1 MNMTHYMELLASNQ
15 PWNLL
20 IFMALPVVLAE
31 TVAITELYILYT
43 RKFDTWV
50 RQLNR
55 IAGILVG
62 LTFVGIISYL
72 LVNAV
77 IPITRAGEWRTI
89 IDLVAVLT
97 YLIGGIPMILIAL
110 QDLGLIYKADSEE
123 RRLARHATYVAIF
136 SYGPFCQLGQ
146 PTSSRHCDKHFPMV
160 SNRLVTRRSG
170 WNVDDGSYSYP
181 RVGYRRSSFRR
192 RAFSLLD
199 RGSSMTP
206 TKKYREFPSSR
217 LASRYHSF

>member
-50 RQLNR
+50 RQVNR

-62 LTFVGIISYL
+62 LTFVGIIVYL
-72 LVNAV
+72 VFNAV
-77 IPITRAGEWRTI
+77 IPITQAGEWRTM
-89 IDLVAVLT
+89 IDVVAVAT
-97 YLIGGIPMILIAL
+97 YLIGGIPMVLLAL
-110 QDLGLIYKADSEE
+110 QDLGLIYKAESEE

-136 SYGPFCQLGQ
+136 LVFAHIAMIAGMMDPGLLGYVN
-146 PTSSRHCDKHFPMV
+146 PAAGEEMHMNHEARP
-160 SNRLVTRRSG
+160 
-170 WNVDDGSYSYP
+170 VD
-181 RVGYRRSSFRR
+181 
-192 RAFSLLD
+192 
-199 RGSSMTP
+199 
-206 TKKYREFPSSR
+206 
-217 LASRYHSF
+217 HSQH

>member
-62 LTFVGIISYL
+62 ITFVGIIGYL
-72 LVNAV
+72 MINAV
-77 IPITRAGEWRTI
+77 IPITKAGEWRTI
-89 IDLVAVLT
+89 IDVVAVST
-97 YLIGGIPMILIAL
+97 YLIGGVPMVLLAL
-110 QDLGLIYKADSEE
+110 QDMGLIYKAESEE
-123 RRLARHATYVAIF
+123 KRLARHATYVAIF
-136 SYGPFCQLGQ
+136 LVFAHIAMVMGMMDPGLLGYVN
-146 PTSSRHCDKHFPMV
+146 PAAAEEMHLHHEAHPA
-160 SNRLVTRRSG
+160 G
-170 WNVDDGSYSYP
+170 
-181 RVGYRRSSFRR
+181 
-192 RAFSLLD
+192 
-199 RGSSMTP
+199 
-206 TKKYREFPSSR
+206 
-217 LASRYHSF
+217 HSQ

>member
-50 RQLNR
+50 RQVNR

-62 LTFVGIISYL
+62 LTFVGIIVYMMF
-72 LVNAV
+72 NAV
-77 IPITRAGEWRTI
+77 IPITRAGEWRTM
-89 IDLVAVLT
+89 IDVVAVAT
-97 YLIGGIPMILIAL
+97 YLIGGAPMVLLAL
-110 QDLGLIYKADSEE
+110 QDLGLIYKAESEE

-136 SYGPFCQLGQ
+136 LVFAHIAMIAGMMDPGLLGYVN
-146 PTSSRHCDKHFPMV
+146 PAAGEEMHMNHEARP
-160 SNRLVTRRSG
+160 
-170 WNVDDGSYSYP
+170 VD
-181 RVGYRRSSFRR
+181 
-192 RAFSLLD
+192 
-199 RGSSMTP
+199 
-206 TKKYREFPSSR
+206 
-217 LASRYHSF
+217 HSQH

>member
-50 RQLNR
+50 RQVNR

-62 LTFVGIISYL
+62 LTFVGIIVYL
-72 LVNAV
+72 MFNAV
-77 IPITRAGEWRTI
+77 IPITQAGEWRTM
-89 IDLVAVLT
+89 IDVVAVAT
-97 YLIGGIPMILIAL
+97 YLIGGIPMVLLAL
-110 QDLGLIYKADSEE
+110 QDLGLIYKAESEE

-136 SYGPFCQLGQ
+136 LVFAHIAMIAGMMDPGLLGYVN
-146 PTSSRHCDKHFPMV
+146 PAAGEEMHMNHDARP
-160 SNRLVTRRSG
+160 
-170 WNVDDGSYSYP
+170 VD
-181 RVGYRRSSFRR
+181 
-192 RAFSLLD
+192 
-199 RGSSMTP
+199 
-206 TKKYREFPSSR
+206 
-217 LASRYHSF
+217 HSQH

>member
-62 LTFVGIISYL
+62 ITFVGIIIYL
-72 LVNAV
+72 MFNAV
-77 IPITRAGEWRTI
+77 IPITKAGEWRTI
-89 IDLVAVLT
+89 IDVIAVST
-97 YLIGGIPMILIAL
+97 YLIGGVPMVLLAL
-110 QDLGLIYKADSEE
+110 QDLGLIYKAESEE

-136 SYGPFCQLGQ
+136 LVFAHIAMVMGMMDPGLLGYVN
-146 PTSSRHCDKHFPMV
+146 PAAGEEMHLHHEAHPA
-160 SNRLVTRRSG
+160 G
-170 WNVDDGSYSYP
+170 
-181 RVGYRRSSFRR
+181 
-192 RAFSLLD
+192 
-199 RGSSMTP
+199 
-206 TKKYREFPSSR
+206 
-217 LASRYHSF
+217 HSQ

>member
-62 LTFVGIISYL
+62 ITFVGIIVYL
-72 LVNAV
+72 MFNAV
-77 IPITRAGEWRTI
+77 IPITKAGEWRTI
-89 IDLVAVLT
+89 IDVVAVST
-97 YLIGGIPMILIAL
+97 YLIGGVPMVLLAL
-110 QDLGLIYKADSEE
+110 QDMGLIYKA
-123 RRLARHATYVAIF
+123 
-136 SYGPFCQLGQ
+136 
-146 PTSSRHCDKHFPMV
+146 
-160 SNRLVTRRSG
+160 
-170 WNVDDGSYSYP
+170 
-181 RVGYRRSSFRR
+181 
-192 RAFSLLD
+192 
-199 RGSSMTP
+199 
-206 TKKYREFPSSR
+206 
-217 LASRYHSF
+217 

>member
-62 LTFVGIISYL
+62 ITFVGIIGYL
-72 LVNAV
+72 MINAV
-77 IPITRAGEWRTI
+77 IPITKAGEWRTI
-89 IDLVAVLT
+89 IDVVAVST
-97 YLIGGIPMILIAL
+97 YLIGGVPMVLLAL
-110 QDLGLIYKADSEE
+110 QDMGLIYKAESEE
-123 RRLARHATYVAIF
+123 KRLARHAIYVAIF
-136 SYGPFCQLGQ
+136 LVFAHIAMVMGMMDPGLLGYVN
-146 PTSSRHCDKHFPMV
+146 PAAAEEMHLHHEAHPA
-160 SNRLVTRRSG
+160 G
-170 WNVDDGSYSYP
+170 
-181 RVGYRRSSFRR
+181 
-192 RAFSLLD
+192 
-199 RGSSMTP
+199 
-206 TKKYREFPSSR
+206 
-217 LASRYHSF
+217 HSQ

>member
-62 LTFVGIISYL
+62 ITFVGIIVYL
-72 LVNAV
+72 MFNAV
-77 IPITRAGEWRTI
+77 IPITKAGEWRTI
-89 IDLVAVLT
+89 IDVIAVST
-97 YLIGGIPMILIAL
+97 YLIGGVPMVLLAL
-110 QDLGLIYKADSEE
+110 QDLGLIYKAESEE
-123 RRLARHATYVAIF
+123 KRLARHATYVAIF
-136 SYGPFCQLGQ
+136 LVFAHIAMVMGMMDPGLLGYVN
-146 PTSSRHCDKHFPMV
+146 PAAAEEMHLHNEAHPA
-160 SNRLVTRRSG
+160 G
-170 WNVDDGSYSYP
+170 
-181 RVGYRRSSFRR
+181 
-192 RAFSLLD
+192 
-199 RGSSMTP
+199 
-206 TKKYREFPSSR
+206 
-217 LASRYHSF
+217 HSQQ

>member
-62 LTFVGIISYL
+62 ITFVGIIGYL
-72 LVNAV
+72 MINAV
-77 IPITRAGEWRTI
+77 IPITKAGEWRTI
-89 IDLVAVLT
+89 IDVVAVST
-97 YLIGGIPMILIAL
+97 YLIGGVPMVLLAL
-110 QDLGLIYKADSEE
+110 QDLGLIYKAESEE

-136 SYGPFCQLGQ
+136 LVFAHIAMVMGMMDPGLLGYVNPAAAEEMHLHHEAHPAGPSQ
-146 PTSSRHCDKHFPMV
+146 
-160 SNRLVTRRSG
+160 
-170 WNVDDGSYSYP
+170 
-181 RVGYRRSSFRR
+181 
-192 RAFSLLD
+192 
-199 RGSSMTP
+199 
-206 TKKYREFPSSR
+206 
-217 LASRYHSF
+217 

>member
-55 IAGILVG
+55 IASILVG
-62 LTFVGIISYL
+62 LTFVGIIGYL
-72 LVNAV
+72 LLNAV
-77 IPITRAGEWRTI
+77 IPITKAGEWRTI
-89 IDLVAVLT
+89 IDIVAVST
-97 YLIGGIPMILIAL
+97 YLIGGVPMVLLAL

-136 SYGPFCQLGQ
+136 LVFAHIAMVVGMMDPGLLGYVN
-146 PTSSRHCDKHFPMV
+146 PAGAEEMHLHHEAHPAD
-160 SNRLVTRRSG
+160 
-170 WNVDDGSYSYP
+170 
-181 RVGYRRSSFRR
+181 
-192 RAFSLLD
+192 
-199 RGSSMTP
+199 
-206 TKKYREFPSSR
+206 
-217 LASRYHSF
+217 HSQQ

>member
-62 LTFVGIISYL
+62 ITFVGIIGYL
-72 LVNAV
+72 MINAV
-77 IPITRAGEWRTI
+77 IPITKAGEWRTI
-89 IDLVAVLT
+89 IDVIAVST
-97 YLIGGIPMILIAL
+97 YLIGGVPMVLLAL
-110 QDLGLIYKADSEE
+110 QDLGLIYKAESEE

-136 SYGPFCQLGQ
+136 LVFAHIAMVMGMMDPGLLGYVN
-146 PTSSRHCDKHFPMV
+146 PAAAEGMHLNHEA
-160 SNRLVTRRSG
+160 
-170 WNVDDGSYSYP
+170 YP
-181 RVGYRRSSFRR
+181 AGQSQQ
-192 RAFSLLD
+192 
-199 RGSSMTP
+199 
-206 TKKYREFPSSR
+206 
-217 LASRYHSF
+217 

>member
-50 RQLNR
+50 RQVNR

-62 LTFVGIISYL
+62 LTFVGIIIYL
-72 LVNAV
+72 MFNAV
-77 IPITRAGEWRTI
+77 IPITKAGEWRTI
-89 IDLVAVLT
+89 IDVVAVAT

-110 QDLGLIYKADSEE
+110 QDLGLIHKSESEE

-136 SYGPFCQLGQ
+136 LVFAHIAMVVGMMDPGLLGYVN
-146 PTSSRHCDKHFPMV
+146 PAAAEDIHMHHST
-160 SNRLVTRRSG
+160 G
-170 WNVDDGSYSYP
+170 VD
-181 RVGYRRSSFRR
+181 
-192 RAFSLLD
+192 
-199 RGSSMTP
+199 
-206 TKKYREFPSSR
+206 
-217 LASRYHSF
+217 HSEH